1 LAKDSDPCPS
11 PQGETLKAEA
21 ELEPFV
27 RLIEA
32 LEPWLEEVVL
42 IGGWAH
48 RLYRLDSRAQ
58 GLAYPPLTT
67 LDSDIAVPS
76 KMEAKKTS
84 IRDRLLAAG
93 FQEEFTG
100 EDQPPATHYHLVGQG
115 GFYAEF
121 LSPLVGSE
129 YGRKG
134 ERKATRVVG
143 GISSQQL
150 RYIEILLLAPW
161 RIRLRKT
168 NGYPLASAKQVQ
180 IANPVSLITQKTL
193 IQDARDRKDRAKDIL
208 YIHDTIETFVGNL
221 GELRELFAKEVR
233 PSLHGKRA
241 HGVTSAAD
249 SLFGDVNDM
258 IREAAHMV
266 VGRKL
271 SPEALAET
279 CRAGLRAIF

>member
-1 LAKDSDPCPS
+1 VNAD
-11 PQGETLKAEA
+11 A

-48 RLYRLDSRAQ
+48 RLYRLDPRAQ

-76 KMEAKKTS
+76 KMEAKETS

-93 FQEEFTG
+93 FQEEFIG
-100 EDQPPATHYHLVGQG
+100 EDRPPATHYHLVGQG

-161 RIRLRKT
+161 RIRLSET
-168 NGYPLASAKQVQ
+168 NGYPFASAKQVQ
-180 IANPVSLITQKTL
+180 VANPVSFLTQKIL

-208 YIHDTIETFVGNL
+208 YIHDTIEIFAGNL
-221 GELRELFAKEVR
+221 GELRELFAKEIR
-233 PSLHGKRA
+233 PKLQEKRA
-241 HGVTSAAD
+241 RQVSNAAD
-249 SLFGDVNDM
+249 ALFGEVDDT
-258 IREAAHMV
+258 IREAVQMV

-271 SPEALAET
+271 SPEALTET
-279 CRAGLRAIF
+279 CSAGLRAVFEQTIHSTPFL

>member
-1 LAKDSDPCPS
+1 
-11 PQGETLKAEA
+11 LKADA

-32 LEPWLEEVVL
+32 LEPWLDQVVI

-48 RLYRLDSRAQ
+48 RLYRLDPRAE
-58 GLAYPPLTT
+58 GLTYPPITT

-76 KMEAKKTS
+76 KIEAKETS
-84 IRDRLLAAG
+84 IRDRLLATG
-93 FQEEFTG
+93 FREEFVG
-100 EDQPPATHYHLVGQG
+100 EDRPPATHYHLVGTG

-134 ERKATRVVG
+134 ERKGTREVA

-161 RIRLRKT
+161 RIRLSKT
-168 NGYPLASAKQVQ
+168 NGYPFASAKHVQV
-180 IANPVSLITQKTL
+180 ANPVSFLTQKVL

-208 YIHDTIETFVGNL
+208 YIHDTIETFAGNL
-221 GELRELFAKEVR
+221 AELRELFAKGIR
-233 PSLHGKRA
+233 PKLHEKRA
-241 HGVTSAAD
+241 REVSNAAD
-249 SLFGDVNDM
+249 TLFGRVDDT
-258 IREAAHMV
+258 IREAVQMV
-266 VGRKL
+266 AGRKL
-271 SPEALAET
+271 HPEALTET
-279 CRAGLRAIF
+279 CRAGLEAIFE

>member
-1 LAKDSDPCPS
+1 V
-11 PQGETLKAEA
+11 KADA

-32 LEPWLEEVVL
+32 LEPWLDEVVL

-48 RLYRLDSRAQ
+48 RLYRLDLRAQ

-76 KMEAKKTS
+76 KIEAKETS

-93 FQEEFTG
+93 FQEEFIG
-100 EDQPPATHYHLVGQG
+100 EDRPPATHYHLVGQS

-134 ERKATRVVG
+134 ERKATRAVG

-161 RIRLRKT
+161 RISLSET
-168 NGYPLASAKQVQ
+168 NGYPFTSAKQVQ
-180 IANPVSLITQKTL
+180 VANPVSFLTQKIL

-208 YIHDTIETFVGNL
+208 YIHDTIETFAGIL
-221 GELRELFAKEVR
+221 GELRELFAKEIR
-233 PSLHGKRA
+233 PKLHEKRV
-241 HGVTSAAD
+241 HQVKKAAD
-249 SLFGDVNDM
+249 ALFGDVDDT
-258 IREAAHMV
+258 IREAVQMV

-271 SPEALAET
+271 SPEALTET
-279 CRAGLRAIF
+279 CRAGWKAIFE

>member
-1 LAKDSDPCPS
+1 V
-11 PQGETLKAEA
+11 KADA

-48 RLYRLDSRAQ
+48 RLYRLDPRAQ

-76 KMEAKKTS
+76 KIEAKETS

-93 FQEEFTG
+93 FQEEFIG
-100 EDQPPATHYHLVGQG
+100 EDRPPATHYHLVGQA

-129 YGRKG
+129 YGWKG
-134 ERKATRVVG
+134 ERKATRIVG

-161 RIRLRKT
+161 QIGLSKT
-168 NGYPLASAKQVQ
+168 NGYPFASAKQVQ
-180 IANPVSLITQKTL
+180 VANPVSFVTQKIL
-193 IQDARDRKDRAKDIL
+193 IQDARDHKDRAKDIL
-208 YIHDTIETFVGNL
+208 YIHDTIETFAANL
-221 GELRELFAKEVR
+221 VELRELFAKEIR
-233 PSLHGKRA
+233 PKLHVKKARK
-241 HGVTSAAD
+241 VSNAAD
-249 SLFGDVNDM
+249 ALFGNVDDT
-258 IREAAHMV
+258 IREAVQMV
-266 VGRKL
+266 VDRKL
-271 SPEALAET
+271 NPEAFTET
-279 CRAGLRAIF
+279 CRAGLNAIFT